1 MLYPSM
7 NQLLKINKHGVANRR
22 QSRYSLVIAVAKHA
36 REIADRADAAD
47 ERLEDR
53 SVSLAVKDFAD
64 GKAYFEEV

>member
-7 NQLLKINKHGVANRR
+7 NQLLKINKRGVANRR
-22 QSRYSLVIAVAKHA
+22 QCRYSLVIAVAKHA

-53 SVSLAVKDFAD
+53 SVALAVKDFAD